1 MALHNLVNNR
11 LLKEKLHSNQQDRA
25 TLSFYKYHH
34 IQELEL
40 FRNDLYRAWQE
51 LDVLGRTFVAEE
63 GINAQISVPNKN
75 QEAFKEHLYSIPF
88 LDGIRL
94 NWAVDDNG
102 KSFFKLR
109 VAIKK
114 KIVAD
119 GINDPNF
126 DVTR

>member
-1 MALHNLVNNR
+1 MALHNRVNNR
-11 LLKEKLHSNQQDRA
+11 ILKEKLHSNQQDRA

-34 IQELEL
+34 IQNLEQ
-40 FRNDLYRAWQE
+40 FRKDLYSAWQN

-63 GINAQISVPNKN
+63 GINAQISVPTKNKN
-75 QEAFKEHLYSIPF
+75 AFREHLYSISF
-88 LDGIRL
+88 LNGIRL

-114 KIVAD
+114 KIVS
-119 GINDPNF
+119 
-126 DVTR
+126 